1 MRFGVNYTP
10 RVGWFHAWLDHD
22 RDAARRDLEQVAGL
36 GLDHVR
42 IFPLWDLVQPN
53 RGLIRPAALAAVA
66 DVVDAAAEVG
76 LDVNVDAL
84 QGHLSS
90 FDYLPAWLTTWHERN
105 MFTDPEALAGEEA
118 YLRALGETLRGRPN
132 LMGLTLGN
140 EVNQFA
146 ARPHP
151 RPQEI
156 DADQAEAWLD
166 RLLGAARD
174 GLRGGDGHGAGDVLV
189 THAAYDAT
197 WYDERQPFL
206 PRHAAE
212 LGDQTVVHSWV
223 FNGAAQQ
230 YGGLGA
236 GSVRHAEYL
245 VQLAAAWHTS
255 ATRRVWLQEVGV
267 PTTVVD
273 PDDAVAFLEQTV
285 RHAAG
290 VAGLSGITW
299 WCSHD
304 VSRSMLDFPPVE
316 YDLGLVDEHGTV
328 KPTGDMLAA
337 LARELR
343 DAPAPTPSPVGL
355 VLDDTVPHRAGCAPG
370 GDFFESWV
378 RTAERDGRGP
388 QVVLQSRVHD
398 VDLLTA
404 RGVEHLEHPTSGAHG
419 AATRAT
425 APTAVTTGGAAATL
439 RP

>member
-10 RVGWFHAWLDHD
+10 RVGWFHSWLDLD
-22 RDAARRDLEQVAGL
+22 LDEVRRDFEQIAGL

-42 IFPLWDLVQPN
+42 IFPLWDLIQPN
-53 RGLIRPAALAAVA
+53 RGLIRPAGLAAVA
-66 DVVDAAAEVG
+66 DMVDAAGESG

-90 FDYLPAWLTTWHERN
+90 FDFLPAWLTTWHERN
-105 MFTDPEALAGEEA
+105 MFTDPEALAGQES
-118 YLRALGETLRGRPN
+118 YLRALGDVLRDKPN
-132 LMGLTLGN
+132 LLGLTLGN

-151 RPQEI
+151 RPHEI
-156 DADQAEAWLD
+156 DADQAEAWLV
-166 RLLGAARD
+166 RLLDVARAGTD
-174 GLRGGDGHGAGDVLV
+174 GLV

-212 LGDQTVVHSWV
+212 LGDETVVHSWV
-223 FNGAAQQ
+223 FNGAAQRH
-230 YGGLGA
+230 GGLGT

-255 ATRRVWLQEVGV
+255 ADRPVWLQEVGV

-273 PDDAVAFLEQTV
+273 PGDAVAFLEQTV
-285 RHAAG
+285 RHAAD
-290 VAGLSGITW
+290 VTALSGITW

-316 YDLGLVDEHGTV
+316 YDLGLIDEHGAV
-328 KPTGDMLAA
+328 KPTGRAFAA

-343 DAPAPTPSPVGL
+343 DAPVPEPSPSGL
-355 VLDDTVPHRAGCAPG
+355 VLEDTEPYRESCAPG
-370 GDFFESWV
+370 GSFFDAWMH
-378 RTAERDGRGP
+378 ACERDGRGP
-388 QVVLQSRVHD
+388 QVVLRSRAQD
-398 VDLLTA
+398 TRLLSE
-404 RGVEHLEHPTSGAHG
+404 RGVDRLDEPTGRPRDVGEVPEHD
-419 AATRAT
+419 AALL
-425 APTAVTTGGAAATL
+425 GGAAATL
-439 RP
+439 SS

>member
-10 RVGWFHAWLDHD
+10 RVGWFHSWLDLD
-22 RDAARRDLEQVAGL
+22 LDQVRRDLEQVAAL
-36 GLDHVR
+36 DLDHVR
-42 IFPLWDLVQPN
+42 IFPLWDLIQPN
-53 RGLIRPAALAAVA
+53 RGLIRPAGLAAVG

-90 FDYLPAWLTTWHERN
+90 FDFLPAWLSTWHERN
-105 MFTDPEALAGEEA
+105 MFTDPDALAGQES
-118 YLRALGETLRGRPN
+118 YLRALCDELRDRPN

-151 RPQEI
+151 RPHEI
-156 DADQAEAWLD
+156 DADQAEAWLV
-166 RLLGAARD
+166 RLLGAAR
-174 GLRGGDGHGAGDVLV
+174 AGTSGLV

-212 LGDQTVVHSWV
+212 LGDETVVHSWV
-223 FNGAAQQ
+223 FNGAAQRH
-230 YGGLGA
+230 GGLGT

-255 ATRRVWLQEVGV
+255 ADRPVWLQEVGV

-273 PDDAVAFLEQTV
+273 PLDAVAFLEETV
-285 RHAAG
+285 WHAAD
-290 VAGLSGITW
+290 VPVLSGITW

-304 VSRSMLDFPPVE
+304 VARSMLDFPPVE
-316 YDLGLVDEHGTV
+316 YDLGLIDEHGRV
-328 KPTGDMLAA
+328 KPTGHAFAA

-343 DAPAPTPSPVGL
+343 AAPTPAPAPVGL
-355 VLDDTVPHRAGCAPG
+355 VLDDTEPHRESCAPG
-370 GDFFESWV
+370 GSFFEAWMLA
-378 RTAERDGRGP
+378 AERDGRGP
-388 QVVLQSRVHD
+388 QVVLRSRAHD
-398 VDLLTA
+398 GGLLA
-404 RGVEHLEHPTSGAHG
+404 GRGIGRLEEPAALVAGAGHASGA
-419 AATRAT
+419 T
-425 APTAVTTGGAAATL
+425 PLSGGAAATL
-439 RP
+439 VP